1 MFFVPLQVLDE
12 LWYKERD
19 INLRRHIM
27 LTVLALVPAWIV
39 SLLTDNLGV
48 ILELVGALGS
58 ILLGRSWPLFSFSLF
73 GIHEMR

>member
-1 MFFVPLQVLDE
+1 MVLPCVSFSLSQVLDE

-19 INLRRHIM
+19 MNLGRHVM
-27 LTVLALVPAWIV
+27 LTIVALVPAWIV

-58 ILLGRSWPLFSFSLF
+58 IILGRS
-73 GIHEMR
+73 